1 MLTGR
6 GVTVFVA
13 GLAMWVVARIVGSP
27 GMEVVGVG
35 LAALPFL
42 AALLARRRRS
52 RIATRRRLSDIRVVP
67 GTRVTV
73 TLDIENRSPSP
84 TSFLLLEDQVP
95 ASLGRPAR
103 LVVSGI
109 PGRGTLQASYT
120 VLPQVRGR
128 YRIGPLAVDVTDAF
142 ALTRLQMEF
151 DEHEDLLVT
160 PEIEDLERS
169 PDPSAGMSFGSS
181 RARQLFRTG
190 EEYYTM
196 RQYQEGDDLRRLHWA
211 SVARTGQ
218 LMIRQD
224 ESTRRASG
232 LVFLDNRA
240 AAVGQTHTA
249 PFERAVSVAA
259 TLGVLLTRKGF
270 VLRVSTADVP
280 PTPVTEDR
288 FLDTLAA
295 LGHSASR
302 TAGPALTN
310 LRAGAAA
317 DTSLVLVGGIP
328 APGEVT
334 STIRAASGY
343 GPKLAVLI
351 YPVDPQ
357 RLTAE
362 RLAELEGRATQ
373 ARLALTR
380 AGWDCILLPPS
391 MRLNDRWH
399 APKERPLAHS
409 V

>member
-1 MLTGR
+1 M
-6 GVTVFVA
+6 
-13 GLAMWVVARIVGSP
+13 
-27 GMEVVGVG
+27 
-35 LAALPFL
+35 
-42 AALLARRRRS
+42 
-52 RIATRRRLSDIRVVP
+52 
-67 GTRVTV
+67 TV
-73 TLDIENRSPSP
+73 TLDIENRSSSP

-109 PGRGTLQASYT
+109 PGRGTLQASYS

-302 TAGPALTN
+302 TAGPALAN

-317 DTSLVLVGGIP
+317 DTSLVLVGGIRR
-328 APGEVT
+328 AGRGDVDDPG
-334 STIRAASGY
+334 AAGY

-362 RLAELEGRATQ
+362 RLAELEGRAT
-373 ARLALTR
+373 
-380 AGWDCILLPPS
+380 AGPPRPHPGGLGLHPAPPS

-399 APKERPLAHS
+399 VPKERPLAHS

>member
-13 GLAMWVVARIVGSP
+13 GLAMWVVARIGGSP

-169 PDPSAGMSFGSS
+169 PDPSAGISFGSS

-351 YPVDPQ
+351 YPVDP
-357 RLTAE
+357 
-362 RLAELEGRATQ
+362 
-373 ARLALTR
+373 
-380 AGWDCILLPPS
+380 
-391 MRLNDRWH
+391 
-399 APKERPLAHS
+399 
-409 V
+409 

>member
-1 MLTGR
+1 
-6 GVTVFVA
+6 VFVA

-169 PDPSAGMSFGSS
+169 SDPSAGMSFGSS

-357 RLTAE
+357 RLAAE

-399 APKERPLAHS
+399 VPKERPLAHS

>member
-52 RIATRRRLSDIRVVP
+52 RIATRRRLSDIRVAP

-95 ASLGRPAR
+95 TSLGRPAR

-169 PDPSAGMSFGSS
+169 PDPSSGMSFGSS

-240 AAVGQTHTA
+240 AAIGQIHTP

-259 TLGVLLTRKGF
+259 TLGVAAHAEGVR
-270 VLRVSTADVP
+270 LRVSTADVP

-295 LGHSASR
+295 LGHSVQPDR
-302 TAGPALTN
+302 GPGPHEPAGRRGRRHVP
-310 LRAGAAA
+310 RAG
-317 DTSLVLVGGIP
+317 
-328 APGEVT
+328 
-334 STIRAASGY
+334 
-343 GPKLAVLI
+343 
-351 YPVDPQ
+351 
-357 RLTAE
+357 
-362 RLAELEGRATQ
+362 
-373 ARLALTR
+373 R
-380 AGWDCILLPPS
+380 AGS
-391 MRLNDRWH
+391 RRR
-399 APKERPLAHS
+399 AR
-409 V
+409 

>member
-52 RIATRRRLSDIRVVP
+52 QIATRRRLSDIRVVP

-280 PTPVTEDR
+280 PTAVTEDR

-357 RLTAE
+357 RLSAE

-399 APKERPLAHS
+399 VPKERPLAHS

>member
-13 GLAMWVVARIVGSP
+13 GLAMWVAARIVGSP

-52 RIATRRRLSDIRVVP
+52 RIATRRRLSDIRVAP

-95 ASLGRPAR
+95 TSLGRPAR

-109 PGRGTLQASYT
+109 PGRGTLQASYS

-240 AAVGQTHTA
+240 AAVGQIHTP

-259 TLGVLLTRKGF
+259 TLGALLTRKGF
-270 VLRVSTADVP
+270 VLRLSTAEVP

-295 LGHSASR
+295 LGHSSSR

-317 DTSLVLVGGIP
+317 DTSLVMVGGIP

-399 APKERPLAHS
+399 VPKERPLAHS

>member
-169 PDPSAGMSFGSS
+169 PDPSAGISFGSS

>member
-169 PDPSAGMSFGSS
+169 PDPSAGISFGSS

-399 APKERPLAHS
+399 VPKERPLAHS